1 MLAFS
6 RGVGWRRAPEPL
18 VKTTKANS
26 WPKGPTKEL
35 FDELGLPLA
44 FGALVHNPSPY
55 LFESLVQIFELTTK
69 TALFASSII
78 QFGATKLQWADI
90 LIMT

>member
-18 VKTTKANS
+18 VPTTKANS

-35 FDELGLPLA
+35 FDEL
-44 FGALVHNPSPY
+44 
-55 LFESLVQIFELTTK
+55 
-69 TALFASSII
+69 
-78 QFGATKLQWADI
+78 ATKRVLFCKFNHPIWLNETAVAPLRSRSGC
-90 LIMT
+90 LIG

>member
-18 VKTTKANS
+18 VPTTKANS

-35 FDELGLPLA
+35 FDELGRIDDKKGTFCKYNHP
-44 FGALVHNPSPY
+44 FG
-55 LFESLVQIFELTTK
+55 
-69 TALFASSII
+69 
-78 QFGATKLQWADI
+78 
-90 LIMT
+90 

>member
-35 FDELGLPLA
+35 FDELGRIGNKKGTFLQIQSSNLA
-44 FGALVHNPSPY
+44 ERNCSAAQ
-55 LFESLVQIFELTTK
+55 E
-69 TALFASSII
+69 TAA
-78 QFGATKLQWADI
+78 G
-90 LIMT
+90 

>member
-35 FDELGLPLA
+35 FDELGRIGNKKGTFL
-44 FGALVHNPSPY
+44 
-55 LFESLVQIFELTTK
+55 QIQ
-69 TALFASSII
+69 SIV
-78 QFGATKLQWADI
+78 AHYVLRTSAR
-90 LIMT
+90 TS

>member
-35 FDELGLPLA
+35 FDELGRIDDQNCTFLQIQSSNL
-44 FGALVHNPSPY
+44 GLRKCSVMSY
-55 LFESLVQIFELTTK
+55 LTHSLCCMHIP
-69 TALFASSII
+69 
-78 QFGATKLQWADI
+78 
-90 LIMT
+90 